1 MTICNMAIEAGA
13 KYGMMQPDEIT
24 FEYVKGRPYA
34 SNFNQ
39 SIDWWRTLYS
49 DEDAYFDKVI
59 ELDVSNLEPQV
70 TWGTNPEMG
79 VNFSSPFPE
88 IKDSNDERAYH
99 YMGLKPGQKAE
110 DIELGYVF
118 LDHVPMQDYLIY

>member
-1 MTICNMAIEAGA
+1 
-13 KYGMMQPDEIT
+13 
-24 FEYVKGRPYA
+24 
-34 SNFNQ
+34 
-39 SIDWWRTLYS
+39 
-49 DEDAYFDKVI
+49 
-59 ELDVSNLEPQV
+59 
-70 TWGTNPEMG
+70 MG

>member
-70 TWGTNPEMG
+70 TWEQILKWVSISVVHFLKSKIQTMNAH
-79 VNFSSPFPE
+79 
-88 IKDSNDERAYH
+88 IIIWASN
-99 YMGLKPGQKAE
+99 LVKKPK
-110 DIELGYVF
+110 ILN
-118 LDHVPMQDYLIY
+118 